1 MWPATPRRGKWGL
14 AGEARTR
21 TKILRLSYACYILEC
36 LSLKIQFVVLR
47 VRGGLSW
54 SGLVFMVVTRSS
66 LVHCCW
72 RLSFKMPLVW
82 KSAYNFETL
91 ALEQTKRKW
100 TCVYMVH
107 FDATRIKTIWDQLTL
122 KSNSRNSG
130 ETPLS
135 VHLGWVAL
143 LKQIIKAPG
152 PLVAELSQ
160 LRHITFKYQYLY

>member
-14 AGEARTR
+14 AGEARSRTR
-21 TKILRLSYACYILEC
+21 ILRLSYACYILEC

-82 KSAYNFETL
+82 KSAYNLETL
-91 ALEQTKRKW
+91 ALEPKKKKMDLRVHGPFWRYPHQDNLGLANVKIKLTELWWDPIKRASRLSGIAQADYQGPW
-100 TCVYMVH
+100 TSC
-107 FDATRIKTIWDQLTL
+107 
-122 KSNSRNSG
+122 
-130 ETPLS
+130 
-135 VHLGWVAL
+135 GWIIA
-143 LKQIIKAPG
+143 IKA
-152 PLVAELSQ
+152 
-160 LRHITFKYQYLY
+160 HYI